1 MCVLFCCDSGA
12 VAVTS
17 TSSATAP
24 QTLTGA
30 APDYRAAFDRSSGVG
45 GVGGGGYSAAAQ
57 QSDSVKASIFQSV
70 LLQYIGSMCLL
81 LLDWC

>member
-1 MCVLFCCDSGA
+1 MCVVFCCDSGA

-17 TSSATAP
+17 TSTVAAP
-24 QTLTGA
+24 LTLNGA

-70 LLQYIGSMCLL
+70 LSQYIASMCQL